1 MNWMI
6 DHTANSMRHLRH
18 DRAGGVAIMFGLV
31 TPVIFLA
38 VGAAVDFTIYLR
50 DKTQLQGLTD
60 SASIAAAREMQIA
73 KADPVR
79 IKAVA
84 EAYIHSR
91 QPAVTVQTNVDSEKF
106 AVTVAAQKD
115 FAPFMGNLFFTGSPQ
130 LSATATAKL
139 NGTLPLCLLAL
150 DKKGG
155 ATIDLEKSA
164 QMTAP
169 ACMVY
174 SNSKHPS
181 GVQAKDNAL
190 LTSGLTCSAGGR
202 GRASSAKFN
211 PEPLLDCPQLDNP
224 LASRPAPAV
233 GSCNFNDLVI
243 RGGTRTLQPGVYC
256 RGLRITDGAD
266 VTLASGIYVVKDGPL
281 IVDKNGTL
289 RGTDVGIY
297 LKGPDSN
304 MTFAVASTISL
315 SAPRDGPLAGILIYD
330 DPTGAK
336 AMADPP
342 YALPIPLLGGL
353 LVGLLAADA
362 PPREHKIFSDNARN
376 LLGTI
381 YMPRGRLIIDA
392 TKPIADRSSYTVL
405 VVQRIDLHDGPNL
418 YLNSDYSASEV
429 PVPKGLGPYGS
440 NVSLTN

>member
-1 MNWMI
+1 MNSVCK
-6 DHTANSMRHLRH
+6 HAAALTGSFRRN
-18 DRAGGVAIMFGLV
+18 RAGGVAITFGLV
-31 TPVIFLA
+31 TPILFAA
-38 VGAAVDFTIYLR
+38 VGAAVDFTIYMR

-60 SASIAAAREMQIA
+60 SASIAAAREMQMA

-84 EAYIHSR
+84 EAYVHSR
-91 QPAVTVQTNVDSEKF
+91 QPAVAVQTQVDSEKF

-115 FAPFMGNLFFTGSPQ
+115 YSPFMGKLFFTGTPQ

-139 NGTLPLCLLAL
+139 NGSLPLCLLAL
-150 DKKGG
+150 DQKGG
-155 ATIDLEKSA
+155 GTVHLERSA

-169 ACMVY
+169 GCMVY
-174 SNSKHPS
+174 SNSKHAS
-181 GVQAKDNAL
+181 GVQAKDNAI
-190 LTSGLTCSAGGR
+190 LTSALTCSAGGR
-202 GRASSAKFN
+202 GRASGAKFN
-211 PEPLLDCPQLDNP
+211 PEPLLDCPRLDNP
-224 LASRPAPAV
+224 LASRAAPAV
-233 GSCNFNDLVI
+233 GSCNHNDLVI

-266 VTLASGIYVVKDGPL
+266 VTLASGIYIIKDGPL
-281 IVDKNGTL
+281 VVDDHGTL
-289 RGTDVGIY
+289 RGTDVAIY
-297 LKGPDSN
+297 LKGNGAN

-315 SAPRDGPLAGILIYD
+315 SAPKDGPLAGILIYD

-336 AMADPP
+336 AMANPP

-381 YMPRGRLIIDA
+381 YMPRGRLIVDA
-392 TKPIADRSSYTVL
+392 TKPIADKSSYTVL
-405 VVQRIDLHDGPNL
+405 VVQRIDLHAGPNL